1 MAGAGGGRGALML
14 LAIDVGNT
22 NVKLGVYDDRRL
34 LASWRLTTRREQTA
48 DEYGVFTHTMLRGH
62 GLEPSQLTDV
72 AISSTVPAVQR
83 TMEEMAGRYF
93 GVVPF
98 VVDPGVNVALA
109 MRVDYPR
116 EVGPDRVV
124 KVVGAVELYG
134 PPLIIIDFGTATTFE
149 CVSPDGAFVGGAI
162 APGIATAAEALTA
175 RAARL
180 FRVDL
185 TRPATVIGRNTV
197 TNIQSGIV
205 YGYAGLVDG
214 LVARL
219 RGEME
224 GTPKVV
230 ATGGLVGLM
239 DGLARTID
247 IVNPHLTLE
256 GLRIACTRARQA
268 TPGARVVGGSLST

>member
-1 MAGAGGGRGALML
+1 ML
-14 LAIDVGNT
+14 LAVDVGNT
-22 NVKLGVYDDRRL
+22 NVKLGIYEDQHMV
-34 LASWRLTTRREQTA
+34 ASWRLTTRREQTA
-48 DEYGVFTHTMLRGH
+48 DEYGVFTRTMLRGH
-62 GLEPSQLTDV
+62 GLEPTHITDV

-83 TMEEMAGRYF
+83 TMEEMARRYF
-93 GVVPF
+93 GAMPF
-98 VVDPGVNVALA
+98 VVDPGVNVDLA

-124 KVVGAVELYG
+124 KVVGALELYG

-149 CVSPDGAFVGGAI
+149 CVSVDGAFIGGAI

-185 TRPATVIGRNTV
+185 SRPPSAIGRNTV

-214 LVARL
+214 LVDRM
-219 RGEME
+219 RQEM
-224 GTPKVV
+224 GGAPRVV

-239 DGLARTID
+239 EGLARTVD
-247 IVNPHLTLE
+247 VVNPHLTLE
-256 GLRIACTRARQA
+256 GLRIACARNRRAH
-268 TPGARVVGGSLST
+268 GGSAPLGPAA

>member
-1 MAGAGGGRGALML
+1 ML
-14 LAIDVGNT
+14 LAVDVGNT
-22 NVKLGVYDDRRL
+22 NVKLGVYDDRTL
-34 LASWRLTTRREQTA
+34 VASWRLTTRREQTA
-48 DEYGVFTHTMLRGH
+48 DEYGVFTHMMLRSH
-62 GLEPSQLTDV
+62 GLEPRQITDV

-83 TMEEMAGRYF
+83 TMEDMTGRYF
-93 GVVPF
+93 ELTPF
-98 VVDPGVNVALA
+98 VVDPGVNVALG

-116 EVGPDRVV
+116 EVGPDRIV
-124 KVVGAVELYG
+124 KVVAAVELYG

-149 CVSPDGAFVGGAI
+149 CVSPAGEFIGGAI

-185 TRPATVIGRNTV
+185 TRPPSAIGRNTV
-197 TNIQSGIV
+197 TNIQSGMV

-214 LVARL
+214 LVTRMRA
-219 RGEME
+219 EMD
-224 GTPKVV
+224 GAPRVV

-247 IVNPHLTLE
+247 VVNPHLTLE
-256 GLRIACTRARQA
+256 GLRIACARARHGTA
-268 TPGARVVGGSLST
+268 GSAPGGSAA